1 MAEDAHARDPS
12 RTADAAIQP
21 NEVAIHR
28 KESEKM
34 IEDLTHQ
41 EFIVRSGAEAA
52 KDATSRVVPAL
63 EARPGV
69 VFEEEGVCDQGEE
82 ACRDLASTP
91 TTSDLVNIVDSPT
104 SSDEATSEITN
115 GENAN
120 PQVDDVDETAWDIVL
135 SAAVNTTIAISPL
148 IGDRED
154 ASCVPGDDDDVQS
167 TKDRLD
173 AVKNPG
179 SDDEKVDDE
188 KVDEVESVAVDFTP
202 CIDDS
207 AGAPQLSEKPAAEE
221 EGRNGTGEVL
231 KPQLLESNSTHD
243 VGPAANAVKSPSAA
257 STPLQ
262 RTRGEEENV
271 GENAAVNEA
280 LIPDEENFS
289 GGDNE
294 SFVNRGLAMWEQS
307 RQKWLHRREVGG
319 SRNSNGSQLTAIAL
333 DVVRTRLS
341 WPQMA
346 CHILLANRLPLTAL
360 SLGRDH

>member
-1 MAEDAHARDPS
+1 
-12 RTADAAIQP
+12 
-21 NEVAIHR
+21 
-28 KESEKM
+28 
-34 IEDLTHQ
+34 LTHQ

-52 KDATSRVVPAL
+52 KDTTSRVVPSL
-63 EARPGV
+63 EARPV
-69 VFEEEGVCDQGEE
+69 VVPEEEGVCDQEEE
-82 ACRDLASTP
+82 ACRDLASNP
-91 TTSDLVNIVDSPT
+91 TTSGLVNIVDSPT

-148 IGDRED
+148 IGDRKD
-154 ASCVPGDDDDVQS
+154 ASCVPGDDDDDVQS

-179 SDDEKVDDE
+179 SDDE

-231 KPQLLESNSTHD
+231 KPQLLASNSTHD
-243 VGPAANAVKSPSAA
+243 VGPAANAGKSPSAA

-262 RTRGEEENV
+262 RTRGEEENM

-280 LIPDEENFS
+280 LIPDEEKFS

-341 WPQMA
+341 WHRMT
-346 CHILLANRLPLTAL
+346 CHILFGQPSPAHRPFFRTRSLTLCSRVPSRYARKVDPDHSLNL
-360 SLGRDH
+360 SLFLK